1 MICTSTRSY
10 CIITIQLNNCC
21 YIEYEKKHVH
31 VYFNVALYMHIIYV
45 LISAPFKCIAHLM
58 EMASI
63 HTEFAIRT
71 IRTETI
77 LKFDYKT
84 KLMYHT
90 IELFLVPKKKK
101 KIS

>member
-1 MICTSTRSY
+1 
-10 CIITIQLNNCC
+10 
-21 YIEYEKKHVH
+21 
-31 VYFNVALYMHIIYV
+31 MHIIYV
-45 LISAPFKCIAHLM
+45 LIYAPFKCIAHLM

-90 IELFLVPKKKK
+90 IELFSRTKKKK

>member
-1 MICTSTRSY
+1 
-10 CIITIQLNNCC
+10 
-21 YIEYEKKHVH
+21 
-31 VYFNVALYMHIIYV
+31 
-45 LISAPFKCIAHLM
+45 M

-90 IELFLVPKKKK
+90 IELFLVQKKRRKFHEDHNK
-101 KIS
+101 SFEGRHLS

>member
-1 MICTSTRSY
+1 
-10 CIITIQLNNCC
+10 
-21 YIEYEKKHVH
+21 
-31 VYFNVALYMHIIYV
+31 
-45 LISAPFKCIAHLM
+45 M

-63 HTEFAIRT
+63 HAEFAIRT

-90 IELFLVPKKKK
+90 IELFLVPKKRRKFHEDHNK
-101 KIS
+101 SFEGRHLS